1 MQGILYPAE
10 HMFKI
15 YKLVNPPTNARSDL
29 SKCFFVKKTKRSSLY
44 DKF

>member
-1 MQGILYPAE
+1 MQGVLYPTK

-15 YKLVNPPTNARSDL
+15 SKLVNPPTNARSDL
-29 SKCFFVKKTKRSSLY
+29 SKCFFVKNTKRGSLY

>member
-1 MQGILYPAE
+1 MQGILYPTE
-10 HMFKI
+10 HMCKI

-29 SKCFFVKKTKRSSLY
+29 LKCFFVKNSKRSSLY